1 MDLCMFVG
9 SRPETVFSN
18 KRHFELQQVFP
29 FLLRAALCL
38 EYSVGL
44 EPENRGRLTQTGPYL
59 CTFLQFEMD

>member
-1 MDLCMFVG
+1 MGLCIFAG

-44 EPENRGRLTQTGPYL
+44 EPENRGRLTKTSLHIP
-59 CTFLQFEMD
+59 TA